1 MRTPSVAPA
10 ATDPA
15 FSIGWYL
22 YSFMAGMATALIVAA
37 VAVLEPEMA
46 EKAADAMIVVIAS
59 PPRKC
64 PNHL

>member
-10 ATDPA
+10 DTAPA
-15 FSIGWYL
+15 LSSGWYL
-22 YSFMAGMATALIVAA
+22 YSFIAGIATALIVAA
-37 VAVLEPEMA
+37 VAVFDPEMA
-46 EKAADAMIVVIAS
+46 ENAAEAMIVVMAS

>member
-15 FSIGWYL
+15 LRTGWYP
-22 YSFMAGMATALIVAA
+22 YSFIAGIATALMVAA
-37 VAVLEPEMA
+37 VAVLDPEMA

-59 PPRKC
+59 PPR
-64 PNHL
+64 

>member
-1 MRTPSVAPA
+1 
-10 ATDPA
+10 
-15 FSIGWYL
+15 
-22 YSFMAGMATALIVAA
+22 MATALIVAA